1 MRFRSRAQPFSWVS
15 VWRVSPERD
24 DGTPNPAPSLGS
36 RLEIRETIRGATGL
50 SGESLDRVSIGLAK
64 LGVALLLPNGADK
77 YANAI
82 NLVRHHE
89 YSVKR
94 AAKTL
99 GISATHLHRK
109 LNAIGA
115 KGDLQAIADA
125 GDRRILEMSQAMST
139 LSGEELLERL
149 EREGDKMKV
158 AELQKIYTAATNQ
171 VAVKQR
177 WSHGSRPGGSD
188 LGMSAIA
195 QLLQGKKLTIEDKSP
210 GDDAVDVTPRN
221 SVASP
226 G

>member
-1 MRFRSRAQPFSWVS
+1 MPSEENPGGGVS
-15 VWRVSPERD
+15 NTALAHRNVGLFAKP
-24 DGTPNPAPSLGS
+24 
-36 RLEIRETIRGATGL
+36 EIREAIRGATGL

-64 LGVALLLPNGADK
+64 LGVALLLPNGADLNAK

-99 GISATHLHRK
+99 GISAINLHRK

-139 LSGEELLERL
+139 LAGETLLEKM
-149 EREGDKMKV
+149 EEEGIAMKTGD
-158 AELQKIYTAATNQ
+158 LTKIYTGATNQ
-171 VAVKQR
+171 VAAKQR

-188 LGMSAIA
+188 LGMSALA
-195 QLLQGKKLTIEDKSP
+195 QLLQGKKLTIEDRDP
-210 GDDAVDVTPRN
+210 TENAVDVTP
-221 SVASP
+221 AP
-226 G
+226 GE

>member
-1 MRFRSRAQPFSWVS
+1 MPSEENPGGGVS
-15 VWRVSPERD
+15 STALAHRNVGLFAKP
-24 DGTPNPAPSLGS
+24 
-36 RLEIRETIRGATGL
+36 EIREAIRGATGL
-50 SGESLDRVSIGLAK
+50 SGESLDRVSEGLAR
-64 LGVALLLPNGADK
+64 LGVALLLPNGADLHAK

-99 GISATHLHRK
+99 RISATHLHRK

-210 GDDAVDVTPRN
+210 GDDAVDVTPRDGKTFSDAN
-221 SVASP
+221 WS

>member
-1 MRFRSRAQPFSWVS
+1 M
-15 VWRVSPERD
+15 
-24 DGTPNPAPSLGS
+24 
-36 RLEIRETIRGATGL
+36 
-50 SGESLDRVSIGLAK
+50 
-64 LGVALLLPNGADK
+64 GVALLLPNGADLHAK

-82 NLVRHHE
+82 SLVRHHE
-89 YSVKR
+89 YSVKQ

-99 GISATHLHRK
+99 GISASHLTRK

-115 KGDLQAIADA
+115 KGDLQAITDA